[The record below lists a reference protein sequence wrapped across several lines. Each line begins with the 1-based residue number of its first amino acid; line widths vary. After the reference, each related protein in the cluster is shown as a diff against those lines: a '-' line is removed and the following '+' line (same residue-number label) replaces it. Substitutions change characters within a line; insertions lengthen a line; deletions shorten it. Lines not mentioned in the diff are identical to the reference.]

1 MTYHR
6 LQERWT
12 GQRMEGG
19 GGGGARDGWMDGGK
33 EGLKIR
39 EMDTTETSK

>member
-19 GGGGARDGWMDGGK
+19 GGGGGEGWMDGWR
-33 EGLKIR
+33 EGRVENKR
-39 EMDTTETSK
+39 DGHDRD

>member
-19 GGGGARDGWMDGGK
+19 GGGGGGEGWMDGWR
-33 EGLKIR
+33 EGRVENKR
-39 EMDTTETSK
+39 DGHDRD